1 MNLGRRRIIF
11 SIVHVIIVAG
21 MISVFAF
28 AANRNFTGIVG
39 DAMCGMQ
46 HIMPGGAV
54 PCTKGCVSKGSKYAL
69 LIGDSV
75 YRLETTD
82 KTVLATLD
90 QRAGKK
96 VTVTGIEKDNTITVS
111 SVR

>member
-1 MNLGRRRIIF
+1 MNVSSRRIVF
-11 SIVHVIIVAG
+11 FVLTVMIVEGVISA
-21 MISVFAF
+21 FAF
-28 AANRNFTGIVG
+28 AADRNFAGIVG

-69 LIGDSV
+69 LVGNSV

-82 KTVLATLD
+82 KAVLATLD
-90 QRAGKK
+90 QRAGKR
-96 VTVTGIEKDNTITVS
+96 VTVTGVEKDNTITVT